1 MLSFRFSC
9 LAVLGLVMVR
19 PPVVEGQARAQAMAQ
34 VAALVARYD
43 SSWNSRDTV
52 AVSRMLAPRYQ
63 YFTSRGGVSSR
74 AQTMS
79 FLSTPDYALDQAKRS
94 ELAVTLSG
102 PVAVVSSRWQGQGT
116 YKGERFTDD
125 QRCGQTWLQ
134 TASAWQLVSEHC
146 VQIALEPPAP
156 SN

>member
-1 MLSFRFSC
+1 MLGFRFSC
-9 LAVLGLVMVR
+9 LAVLGFVVVW
-19 PPVVEGQARAQAMAQ
+19 PPVVEGQARAMAQ

-43 SSWNSRDTV
+43 SSWDTRNPV

-94 ELAVTLSG
+94 ELAVTLIG
-102 PVAVVSSRWQGQGT
+102 PVAVVSSRWQGQGPT
-116 YKGERFTDD
+116 K
-125 QRCGQTWLQ
+125 
-134 TASAWQLVSEHC
+134 ASVSLMTSVGVRSGCKLRAHG
-146 VQIALEPPAP
+146 
-156 SN
+156 SW

>member
-79 FLSTPDYALDQAKRS
+79 FLSTPD
-94 ELAVTLSG
+94 
-102 PVAVVSSRWQGQGT
+102 
-116 YKGERFTDD
+116 
-125 QRCGQTWLQ
+125 
-134 TASAWQLVSEHC
+134 
-146 VQIALEPPAP
+146 
-156 SN
+156 